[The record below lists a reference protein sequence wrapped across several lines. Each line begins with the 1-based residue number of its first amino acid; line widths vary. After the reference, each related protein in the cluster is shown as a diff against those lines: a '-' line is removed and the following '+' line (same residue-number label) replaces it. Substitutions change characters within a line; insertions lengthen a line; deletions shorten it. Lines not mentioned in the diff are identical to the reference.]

1 MRFAEFESNFTLPKT
16 EIEGDSMKTLSD
28 QALLDAY
35 KKAKL
40 LNLSSEFILLIEE
53 ELKKRQLGSI
63 TR

>member
-1 MRFAEFESNFTLPKT
+1 
-16 EIEGDSMKTLSD
+16 MKTLSD

-53 ELKKRQLGSI
+53 ELKKRKLGS